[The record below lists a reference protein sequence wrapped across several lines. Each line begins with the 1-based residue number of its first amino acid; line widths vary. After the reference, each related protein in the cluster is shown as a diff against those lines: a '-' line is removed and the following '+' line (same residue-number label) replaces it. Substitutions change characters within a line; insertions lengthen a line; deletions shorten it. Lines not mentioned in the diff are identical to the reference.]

1 MKHTF
6 LAVSILAG
14 LSSQALAATYQLTEL
29 PRYEGA
35 KYTFISDVNDNG
47 QIIGAATSLF
57 NLPIDVSYID
67 FDDATIKNA
76 YDQAKRSYEQI
87 DEEISFT
94 LEDIKNGAAATNA
107 DANRFMLSFLGARA
121 NSAEYQ
127 KLQDRIALD
136 IDAISAQEHV
146 LFDVENSD
154 TNGLTRSTSNYLTA
168 ISEDGVMVG
177 WGSAPFSKT
186 TFTPEGQSDEET
198 FFIRDWSS
206 RGVVITPQGEKV
218 ILEPEFTEHGGYS
231 IATDIKKL
239 DNGGYVVVG
248 QSSVGIPEN
257 RQKNY
262 DDNCDSKD
270 EPLQVCRWLQ
280 QVSSR
285 QFYDLRAF
293 KWQLDESFNV
303 ISTTNL
309 GLGLT
314 PKDDE
319 NDAFVSAALAVNKAG
334 VTVGYSPYRGEED
347 GSVAYPFNIAGYF
360 EDGKL
365 VPFKELENRAATGK
379 ATDIN
384 NNNIAIGYMGRRVG
398 NGSILDQ
405 YGFYYDLNTK
415 EYTQMPYFFKGSS
428 TITTDI
434 NDAGYIIGQAEIEKN
449 SSNRR
454 REGFIYKV
462 GDEKLLN
469 INDLLPCKDD
479 SGNNYPYTVAEA
491 IKITESNH
499 IYAIATKTVERRDRL
514 GNIEKDSNGEI
525 EYESVTLPV
534 LLTPTPQGQIEDC
547 APPEAETYERQSG
560 SALLL
565 SLLVMPF
572 AWLRRKKLKLLV
584 R

>member
-6 LAVSILAG
+6 LAVSIFAG

-29 PRYEGA
+29 PRYEGG

-57 NLPIDVSYID
+57 GLPIDVSYID

-76 YDQAKRSYEQI
+76 YEQAKTSYEEI

-127 KLQDRIALD
+127 KLQDRVALN
-136 IDAISAQEHV
+136 IDAVSAQEQV
-146 LFDVENSD
+146 LFDVDDTD

-168 ISEDGVMVG
+168 ISEDGAIVG
-177 WGSAPFSKT
+177 WGSSPFSKT
-186 TFTPEGQSDEET
+186 TFTPEGQSEEKT
-198 FFIRDWSS
+198 FFVRDWSA
-206 RGVVITPQGEKV
+206 RGLVLTPQGEKV
-218 ILEPEFTEHGGYS
+218 TLEPAFTEHGGYS
-231 IATDIKKL
+231 IATDIRKL
-239 DNGGYVVVG
+239 DDGSYVVVG
-248 QSSVGIPEN
+248 QASIGIPEN

-262 DDNCDSKD
+262 DDNCDDKD
-270 EPLQVCRWLQ
+270 EPLQVCRWIRQLS
-280 QVSSR
+280 SSR
-285 QFYDLRAF
+285 PFYDLRAF
-293 KWQLDESFNV
+293 IWQLDENFNV
-303 ISTTNL
+303 VSSQDL

-319 NDAFVSAALAVNKAG
+319 NDAFISAALAVNKAG
-334 VTVGYSPYRGEED
+334 IAVGYSPYRNGD
-347 GSVAYPFNIAGYF
+347 DLYPFNVAGYF
-360 EDGKL
+360 KDGAFK
-365 VPFKELENRAATGK
+365 PFKTLEKWYETGK

-384 NNNIAIGYMGRRVG
+384 NNNIAIGYMAENVRNVIREQVA
-398 NGSILDQ
+398 
-405 YGFYYDLNTK
+405 FYYDLNEEK
-415 EYTQMPYFFKGSS
+415 FVELPYFFKGSKAVA
-428 TITTDI
+428 TDI
-434 NDAGYIIGQAEIEKN
+434 NDAGFIIGQAEVEKN

-454 REGFIYKV
+454 REGFIYQV
-462 GDEKLLN
+462 GDDKVTN
-469 INDLLPCKDD
+469 INDLLPCKDS
-479 SGNNYPYTVAEA
+479 SGNNYPYNIAEA

-514 GNIEKDSNGEI
+514 GNIEKDSNGNI

-534 LLTPTPQGQIEDC
+534 LLTPITGGEVENC

-560 SALLL
+560 SMLFM
-565 SLLVMPF
+565 SLLTLPF
-572 AWLRRKKLKLLV
+572 AWLRRRKLKLAKS
-584 R
+584 